1 VAEAMAGRGTL
12 LVDGGIR
19 RGSDV
24 LVALALGAQGV
35 LLGRPVLWG
44 LAAGG
49 EAGVA
54 RVLQLFREEVDLAFA
69 LAGVTDVAEA
79 TRDLLE

>member
-1 VAEAMAGRGTL
+1 
-12 LVDGGIR
+12 
-19 RGSDV
+19 
-24 LVALALGAQGV
+24 
-35 LLGRPVLWG
+35 

-69 LAGVTDVAEA
+69 LAGVPTVGDA